1 MATEIPSDLLPF
13 VRRMVAAKRFL
24 NEEEVIAEGIRL
36 LQARET
42 LRDEVTK
49 GFDQLDAGL
58 GITSWNASLLGFLPY
73 RGLKRRNRA
82 HRSQSYLAQHCHRAE
97 PLD

>member
-24 NEEEVIAEGIRL
+24 SDGDVIAAGIRL

-42 LRDEVTK
+42 LRDEVTR

-58 GITSWNASLLGFLPY
+58 GIPETQVSD
-73 RGLKRRNRA
+73 RVERRVRA
-82 HRSQSYLAQHCHRAE
+82 IESGEL
-97 PLD
+97 

>member
-1 MATEIPSDLLPF
+1 MTTQIPSDLLPF
-13 VRRMVAAKRFL
+13 VRRMVAARRFL
-24 NEEEVIAEGIRL
+24 SDDDVIAEGIRL

-58 GITSWNASLLGFLPY
+58 GIPAAQVY
-73 RGLKRRNRA
+73 HQVEKRIRA
-82 HRSQSYLAQHCHRAE
+82 IESGES
-97 PLD
+97 

>member
-24 NEEEVIAEGIRL
+24 SDGDVIAAGIRL

-42 LRDEVTK
+42 LRDEVTR
-49 GFDQLDAGL
+49 GFDELDAGL
-58 GITSWNASLLGFLPY
+58 GIPETQVSD
-73 RGLKRRNRA
+73 RVERRVRA
-82 HRSQSYLAQHCHRAE
+82 IESGEL
-97 PLD
+97 

>member
-1 MATEIPSDLLPF
+1 MSTEIPGDLLAF

-24 NEEEVIAEGIRL
+24 TEDDVIAEGIRL

-42 LRDEVTK
+42 LRDEVVK

-58 GITSWNASLLGFLPY
+58 GATAT
-73 RGLKRRNRA
+73 
-82 HRSQSYLAQHCHRAE
+82 E
-97 PLD
+97 V

>member
-1 MATEIPSDLLPF
+1 MNTEIPSDLLPF

-24 NEEEVIAEGIRL
+24 SDGDVIAAGIRL

-58 GITSWNASLLGFLPY
+58 GIPETQVY
-73 RGLKRRNRA
+73 DRVERRVRA
-82 HRSQSYLAQHCHRAE
+82 IESGEL
-97 PLD
+97 

>member
-1 MATEIPSDLLPF
+1 MRSELKSSRNLMSTEIPSDLLPF

-24 NEEEVIAEGIRL
+24 TEDDVIAEGIRL

-42 LRDEVTK
+42 LRDEVAN

-58 GITSWNASLLGFLPY
+58 GIPAAQVY
-73 RGLKRRNRA
+73 DRVEQRIRA
-82 HRSQSYLAQHCHRAE
+82 IEVGEL
-97 PLD
+97 